1 MLLAGTFVIVLVTQA
16 ERRYAA
22 DQQRTAQGQRIA
34 EIVDNAWDSAIE
46 AGNFLRSSTLVQ
58 KYMSETDVF
67 AQE

>member
-16 ERRYAA
+16 ERRHAA

-46 AGNFLRSSTLVQ
+46 AGNFLRSST
-58 KYMSETDVF
+58 
-67 AQE
+67 